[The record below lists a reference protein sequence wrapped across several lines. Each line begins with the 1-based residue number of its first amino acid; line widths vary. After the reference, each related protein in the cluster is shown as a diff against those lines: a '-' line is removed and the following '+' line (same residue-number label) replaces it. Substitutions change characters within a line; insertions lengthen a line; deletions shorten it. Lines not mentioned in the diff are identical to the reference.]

1 MLQKHDNQT
10 LIPQT
15 LKVVDSFL
23 QFFQKINDDL
33 FQNKNN
39 EDFQNI
45 QNSVIELLIMNP
57 IQTK

>member
-10 LIPQT
+10 PIPQT